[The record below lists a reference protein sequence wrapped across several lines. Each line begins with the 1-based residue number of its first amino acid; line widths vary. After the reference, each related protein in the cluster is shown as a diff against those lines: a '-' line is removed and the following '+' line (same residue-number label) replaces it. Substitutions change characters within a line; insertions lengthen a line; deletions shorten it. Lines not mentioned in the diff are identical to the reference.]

1 MEADFSGYATRA
13 DIKCSDGR
21 TITADAFKHQD
32 TLEVP
37 LVWMHNH
44 DSPMNILGHA
54 ILEHRGSEHPDGAGV
69 YCYGY
74 FNNTEAGVTTKELVH
89 NKDVKALS
97 IYANGLLEKT
107 KSVLHGMIREVSVVL
122 SGANPGAFIDNIQL
136 AHSEDNIE
144 TLADEA
150 IIYTGLEIEHT
161 AGDDGEPVVKHVA
174 GDQTATSTD
183 GSESI
188 EDVYDAMSDKE
199 KEVVHFMIGAAM
211 EAASTGGDGVT
222 HSADGADEVVEPGT
236 EVTDEAAATAAAEA
250 EAAATAAAG
259 AAADDGTDAGAAAG
273 GDGTTNSDTTHTEE
287 GDLAHMEGNGD
298 MTRNQFEQNGTTG
311 GGTMTAID
319 TSKRISHGDLEKIVA
334 AAQAPGGSF
343 KAGVLAHA
351 QEYGIENIDLLFPD
365 AKAITETPQW
375 ISRRMDWVASVIGGT
390 KASPFANV
398 KTILADITADEA
410 RAKGYTKG
418 GRKLEEVFSL
428 LARSTRPATIY
439 KKQKLDRDDMLD
451 ITDINVVSW
460 LKAEMRL
467 MIEEELAR
475 AILVGDGRPSNHP
488 DKVKDPAGAIDGI
501 GIRSV
506 FLDDDLYSIK
516 KELPS
521 NVDSKTVVKELV
533 RAMDDYRGSGN
544 PTMYISRTSLTDM
557 MLEEDRFGRPLYAN
571 RGELADKVG
580 VGSIVTIDLFS
591 EYDGLFAI
599 IVSLQDYTVG
609 SNKGGELTS
618 FEDFDIDFNQYKYL
632 QETRLSGGLTRPFS
646 AIVVS
651 RANGI
656 SATPTAPSFDG
667 DTETITIP
675 TVAHIEYRIDGEVV
689 TGDVVITEQTT
700 VEAFALAGYYIPAGT
715 TRSWSFQV

>member
-54 ILEHRGSEHPDGAGV
+54 VLEHRGAEHPDGAGI

-74 FNNTEAGVTTKELVH
+74 FNDTEAGRTTKELVH

-97 IYANGLLEKT
+97 VYANGLLEKAKT
-107 KSVLHGMIREVSVVL
+107 VLHGAIREVSVVI

-144 TLADEA
+144 TLAEEA

-161 AGDDGEPVVKHVA
+161 AFDDENKVVHADGNANNSTTDDGETV
-174 GDQTATSTD
+174 
-183 GSESI
+183 
-188 EDVYDAMSDKE
+188 EDIYDAMSEKE
-199 KEVVHFMIGAAM
+199 KEVVHYMIGAAV
-211 EAASTGGDGVT
+211 EAVSTGGDGVM
-222 HSADGADEVVEPGT
+222 HSADGADDEAAAAAAAEA
-236 EVTDEAAATAAAEA
+236 EAAATAAAEA
-250 EAAATAAAG
+250 EAAAAAA
-259 AAADDGTDAGAAAG
+259 AAEG
-273 GDGTTNSDTTHTEE
+273 GDGNTNSDTNTDE
-287 GDLAHMEGNGD
+287 GDLTHMEGNSD
-298 MTRNQFEQNGTTG
+298 MARNQFEENGTGG

-533 RAMDDYRGSGN
+533 RAMDEYRGSGN

-571 RGELADKVG
+571 RGELADKIG

-599 IVSLQDYTVG
+599 IVSLSDYTVG

-651 RANGI
+651 RANG
-656 SATPTAPSFDG
+656 TPVEPTAPSFDG
-667 DTETITIP
+667 EDETITIP
-675 TVAHIEYRIDGEVV
+675 TVAHIEYRIEGEVV

-700 VEAFALAGYYIPAGT
+700 VEAFALAGYYIPAGH
-715 TRSWSFQV
+715 TRSWSYQV